1 MNLQEEILRIKSMII
16 VTEELGL
23 DLDKKQKIFE
33 LVNVFNDGNFESE
46 IKPYFN
52 DIMTFFKFI
61 NKYGLLDELDIDNIP
76 YNDISN
82 EVFDYLDDNG
92 IISNFDYDSIPE
104 AFKNNYLIHG
114 LEHNYEDTIKY
125 ITSKLLTDV
134 QIRPDGLYLY
144 LGNDRDDLGSF
155 FCRSSRG
162 DVSAKDVA
170 KQVFA
175 EDGLGTDW
183 HFDVDTKPSQVID
196 DLDEKNTIHL
206 KDVIFKEIG
215 NVELSLEDY
224 DSDFFSSLSEEQGTE
239 GYFKIGP
246 EDLNELIKDSYAIDE
261 LCENDLSELGQEL
274 KSVYWN
280 AYNTAYE
287 DEIYELVYNGLD
299 EYFEGKID
307 EEPKET
313 TKSDGKKV
321 ITYLNYI
328 KIRDFVGNISLF
340 LENNKGGTYTD
351 SYLEY
356 FGRYTTLMNQLIYDQ
371 DYECIDFRTPDYP
384 DWSKIQ
390 KYINDMFREY
400 I

>member
-16 VTEELGL
+16 VTEEIGL
-23 DLDKKQKIFE
+23 DSDKKQKIFE

-61 NKYGLLDELDIDNIP
+61 NKYGLLYELDINNIP

-82 EVFDYLDDNG
+82 EVFDYLEDNG
-92 IISNFDYDSIPE
+92 ILSNFDYDSIPE

-125 ITSKLLTDV
+125 ITSELLTDV
-134 QIRPDGLYLY
+134 QIRPDGFYLY
-144 LGNDRDDLGSF
+144 LGNDRDELASF
-155 FCRSSRG
+155 FCGSYRS
-162 DVSAKDVA
+162 DVSAEDVA
-170 KQVFA
+170 KQVFS
-175 EDGLGTDW
+175 EDGLGNDW
-183 HFDVDTKPSQVID
+183 HFDVDTKPSDVID
-196 DLDEKNTIHL
+196 DLNEQNTIHL
-206 KDVIFKEIG
+206 NDVIFKEIG

-246 EDLNELIKDSYAIDE
+246 EDLNELIKDSDAINE
-261 LCENDLSELGQEL
+261 LCKKDLSELGQEL
-274 KSVYWN
+274 QSVYWN
-280 AYNTAYE
+280 AYNSAYE
-287 DEIYELVYNGLD
+287 NEVYELVYDGLD

-307 EEPKET
+307 EVPKEI

-321 ITYLNYI
+321 TRYINYI
-328 KIRDFVGNISLF
+328 KIRDFIGNISLF
-340 LENNKGGTYTD
+340 LKNNEGQTYSD
-351 SYLEY
+351 SFLEY
-356 FGRYTTLMNQLIYDQ
+356 FGSYSSLMKQLIYDQ
-371 DYECIDFRTPDYP
+371 DYDCIDFRTPDYP
-384 DWSKIQ
+384 DWGITQ
-390 KYINDMFREY
+390 KYINEMFRDY

>member
-16 VTEELGL
+16 VTEEIGL
-23 DLDKKQKIFE
+23 DSDKKQKIFE

-61 NKYGLLDELDIDNIP
+61 NKYGLLYELDINNIP

-92 IISNFDYDSIPE
+92 VLSNFDYDSIPE

-125 ITSKLLTDV
+125 ITSELLTDV
-134 QIRPDGLYLY
+134 QIRPDGFYLY
-144 LGNDRDDLGSF
+144 LGNDRDELASF
-155 FCRSSRG
+155 FCGSSRR
-162 DVSAKDVA
+162 DVSAEDVA
-170 KQVFA
+170 KQVFS
-175 EDGLGTDW
+175 EDGLGNDW
-183 HFDVDTKPSQVID
+183 YFDVDTKPSDVID
-196 DLDEKNTIHL
+196 DLDEQNTIHL

-224 DSDFFSSLSEEQGTE
+224 DSDFFESLSQEQGTE

-246 EDLNELIKDSYAIDE
+246 EDLNELIKDSDAINE
-261 LCENDLSELGQEL
+261 LCKKDLSELGQEL
-274 KSVYWN
+274 QNIYWN
-280 AYNTAYE
+280 AYNSAYE
-287 DEIYELVYNGLD
+287 NEVYELVYDGLD

-307 EEPKET
+307 EVPKEI

-321 ITYLNYI
+321 TKYLNYI

-340 LENNKGGTYTD
+340 LENNKGQSYSD
-351 SYLEY
+351 SYLDY
-356 FGRYTTLMNQLIYDQ
+356 FGSYTTLMKQLID
-371 DYECIDFRTPDYP
+371 DGDFECIDFRTPDYP
-384 DWSKIQ
+384 DWSTTQ
-390 KYINDMFREY
+390 KYINEMFRDY

>member
-16 VTEELGL
+16 VTEEIGL
-23 DLDKKQKIFE
+23 DSDKKQKIFE

-61 NKYGLLDELDIDNIP
+61 NKYGLLYELDINNIP

-82 EVFDYLDDNG
+82 EVFDYLEDNG
-92 IISNFDYDSIPE
+92 ILSNFDYDSIPE

-125 ITSKLLTDV
+125 ITSELLTDV
-134 QIRPDGLYLY
+134 QIRPDGFYLY
-144 LGNDRDDLGSF
+144 LGNDRDELASF
-155 FCRSSRG
+155 FCGSSRR
-162 DVSAKDVA
+162 DVSAEDVA
-170 KQVFA
+170 KQVFS
-175 EDGLGTDW
+175 EDGLGNDW
-183 HFDVDTKPSQVID
+183 YFDVDTKPSDVID
-196 DLDEKNTIHL
+196 DLDEQNTIHL

-224 DSDFFSSLSEEQGTE
+224 DSDFFESLSQEQGTE

-246 EDLNELIKDSYAIDE
+246 EDLNELIKDSDAINE
-261 LCENDLSELGQEL
+261 LCKKDLSELGQEL
-274 KSVYWN
+274 QNIYWN
-280 AYNTAYE
+280 AYNSAYE
-287 DEIYELVYNGLD
+287 NEIYELVYGGLD
-299 EYFEGKID
+299 DYFEGKID
-307 EEPKET
+307 EVPKEII
-313 TKSDGKKV
+313 KSDGKKETRYV
-321 ITYLNYI
+321 NYI
-328 KIRDFVGNISLF
+328 KIRDFVGNITLF
-340 LENNKGGTYTD
+340 LNLHKGETYSD

-356 FGRYTTLMNQLIYDQ
+356 FGSYSSLMKQLIYDQ

-384 DWSKIQ
+384 DWSTTQ
-390 KYINDMFREY
+390 KYINEMFRDY

>member
-16 VTEELGL
+16 VTEEIGL
-23 DLDKKQKIFE
+23 DSDKKQKIFE

-61 NKYGLLDELDIDNIP
+61 NKYGLLYELDINNIP

-92 IISNFDYDSIPE
+92 VLSNFDYDSIPE

-125 ITSKLLTDV
+125 ITSELLTDV
-134 QIRPDGLYLY
+134 QIRPDGFYLY
-144 LGNDRDDLGSF
+144 LGNDRDELASF
-155 FCRSSRG
+155 FCGSSRR
-162 DVSAKDVA
+162 DVSAEDVA
-170 KQVFA
+170 KQVFS
-175 EDGLGTDW
+175 EDGLGNDW
-183 HFDVDTKPSQVID
+183 YFDVDTKPSDVID
-196 DLDEKNTIHL
+196 DLDEQNTIHL

-224 DSDFFSSLSEEQGTE
+224 DSDFFESLSQEQGTE

-246 EDLNELIKDSYAIDE
+246 EDLNELIKDSDAINE
-261 LCENDLSELGQEL
+261 LCKKDLSELGQEL
-274 KSVYWN
+274 QNIYWN
-280 AYNTAYE
+280 AYNSAYE
-287 DEIYELVYNGLD
+287 NEVYELVYDGLD

-307 EEPKET
+307 EVPKEI

-321 ITYLNYI
+321 TKYLNYI

-340 LENNKGGTYTD
+340 LENNKGQSYSD
-351 SYLEY
+351 SFLEY
-356 FGRYTTLMNQLIYDQ
+356 FGSYSSLMKQLIYDQ

-384 DWSKIQ
+384 DWSTTQ
-390 KYINDMFREY
+390 KYINEMFRDY

>member
-16 VTEELGL
+16 VTEEIGL
-23 DLDKKQKIFE
+23 DSDKKQKIFE

-61 NKYGLLDELDIDNIP
+61 NKYGLLYELDINNIP

-82 EVFDYLDDNG
+82 EVFDYLEDNG
-92 IISNFDYDSIPE
+92 ILSNFDYDSIPE

-125 ITSKLLTDV
+125 ITSELLTDV
-134 QIRPDGLYLY
+134 QIRPDGFYLY
-144 LGNDRDDLGSF
+144 LGNDRDELASF
-155 FCRSSRG
+155 FCGSSRR
-162 DVSAKDVA
+162 DVSAEDVA
-170 KQVFA
+170 KQVFS
-175 EDGLGTDW
+175 EDGLGNDW
-183 HFDVDTKPSQVID
+183 YFDVDTKPSDVID
-196 DLDEKNTIHL
+196 DLDEQNTIHL

-224 DSDFFSSLSEEQGTE
+224 DSDFFESLSQEQGTE

-246 EDLNELIKDSYAIDE
+246 EDLNELIKDSDAINE
-261 LCENDLSELGQEL
+261 LCKKDLSELGQEL
-274 KSVYWN
+274 QNIYWN
-280 AYNTAYE
+280 AYNSAYE
-287 DEIYELVYNGLD
+287 NEVYELVYDGLD

-307 EEPKET
+307 EVPKEI

-321 ITYLNYI
+321 TKYLNYI

-340 LENNKGGTYTD
+340 LENNKGQSYSD
-351 SYLEY
+351 SFLEY
-356 FGRYTTLMNQLIYDQ
+356 FGSYSSLMKQLIYDQ

-384 DWSKIQ
+384 DWSTTQ
-390 KYINDMFREY
+390 KYINEMFRDY

>member
-16 VTEELGL
+16 VTEEIGL
-23 DLDKKQKIFE
+23 DSDKKQKIFE

-61 NKYGLLDELDIDNIP
+61 NKYGLLYELDINNIP

-82 EVFDYLDDNG
+82 EVFDYLEDNG
-92 IISNFDYDSIPE
+92 ILSNFDYDSIPE

-125 ITSKLLTDV
+125 ITSDLLTDV
-134 QIRPDGLYLY
+134 QIRPDGFYLY
-144 LGNDRDDLGSF
+144 LGNDRDELASF
-155 FCRSSRG
+155 FCGSSRR
-162 DVSAKDVA
+162 DVSAEDVA
-170 KQVFA
+170 KQVFS
-175 EDGLGTDW
+175 EDGLGNDW
-183 HFDVDTKPSQVID
+183 YFDVDTKPSDVID
-196 DLDEKNTIHL
+196 DLDEQNTIHL

-224 DSDFFSSLSEEQGTE
+224 DSDFFESLSQEQGTE

-246 EDLNELIKDSYAIDE
+246 EDLNELIKDSDAINE
-261 LCENDLSELGQEL
+261 LCKKDLSELGQEL
-274 KSVYWN
+274 QNIYWN
-280 AYNTAYE
+280 AYNSAYE
-287 DEIYELVYNGLD
+287 NEVYELVYDGLD

-307 EEPKET
+307 EVPKEI

-321 ITYLNYI
+321 TKYLNYI

-340 LENNKGGTYTD
+340 LENNKGQSYSD
-351 SYLEY
+351 SFLEY
-356 FGRYTTLMNQLIYDQ
+356 FGSYSSLMKQLIYDQ

-384 DWSKIQ
+384 DWSTTQ
-390 KYINDMFREY
+390 KYINEMFRDY